1 MISNQQVEI
10 LMKYRRTYTL
20 SKAASKAGMSIRTA
34 RKYLKEGKL
43 PSSLKRPRTH
53 RTRENPFEE
62 VWSTV
67 TSLLKESPGL
77 QAKTIFHHL
86 QRESPGKFQDGQLR
100 TLQRH
105 IKEWKALE
113 GPPKEVYFPQSYT
126 PGKVGAFDFTN
137 MNELGITIAGVN
149 FKHKLFHFVLPY
161 SNWESASICFAESF
175 ESMSDGIQQAL
186 QKLGGVPETLRSD
199 RLSAAVNN
207 LSNRT
212 EFTDRYNAL
221 LSHYSLK
228 GSMTNPCSGHE
239 NGDTEK
245 SHDLLKKEMEQRL
258 LLRQSR
264 DFGSRDEYDTFVQT
278 IIDERNKNRRE
289 RFQADTTALK
299 PLPTKA
305 LQAYKTFNVKVSSYS
320 TIRVNKNSYSV
331 NSKLIGSSVTVRL
344 ESEKLTVYL
353 GTKQVE
359 EIPRIY
365 GENRYSVDY
374 RHIIDSLVR
383 KPMAFLN
390 CAYQEELFPT
400 TNFRIAYDTLRHS
413 HTERE
418 AVRIYTRIL
427 EMAAKQSESLVD
439 MALCYLIDRDERISL
454 EFIKEFIEKR
464 EADTMRIPEINLE
477 APDLSIYDSLLNET
491 VAV

>member
-1 MISNQQVEI
+1 MITNQQVEM
-10 LMKYRRTYTL
+10 LMKFRRTHTL

-34 RKYLKEGKL
+34 RKYLKEGQL
-43 PSSLKRPRTH
+43 PSSLKQPRTH
-53 RTRENPFEE
+53 RTRKNPFREI
-62 VWSTV
+62 WSEV
-67 TSLLKESPGL
+67 TSLLREAPGL
-77 QAKTIFHHL
+77 QVKTIFHHL
-86 QRESPGKFQDGQLR
+86 QRENPGKFQDGQLR

-113 GPPKEVYFPQSYT
+113 GPPKEAYFPQSYT

-137 MNELGITIAGVN
+137 MDELSITIAGAKFN
-149 FKHKLFHFVLPY
+149 HKLFHFVLPY
-161 SNWESASICFAESF
+161 SNWEAAGICFAESF

-228 GSMTNPCSGHE
+228 GSMTNPNSGHE

-245 SHDLLKKEMEQRL
+245 SHDLLKNEMEQRL

-264 DFGSRDEYDTFVQT
+264 DFNTRDEYDTFAQE

-289 RFQADTTALK
+289 RFNDDATALK
-299 PLPTKA
+299 PLPAKT
-305 LQAYKTFNVKVSSYS
+305 LQAYKTLQVRVSSFS

-331 NSKLIGSSVTVRL
+331 HSKLIGSQVTVRL
-344 ESEKLTVYL
+344 GAEKLTVYL

-359 EIPRIY
+359 ELPRIS

-390 CAYQEELFPT
+390 CTYQEELFPT
-400 TNFRIAYDTLRHS
+400 TNFRIAYDSLRQS
-413 HTERE
+413 HTESG

-427 EMAAKQSESLVD
+427 ELAAKQSESLVD
-439 MALCYLIDRDERISL
+439 MALCHLIDLDEKITL
-454 EFIKEFIEKR
+454 EFVKEFIENR
-464 EADTMRIPEINLE
+464 EADTLQIPEIHLE
-477 APDLSIYDSLLNET
+477 APDLSIYDSLLDAA